1 VSHVAEGLFAA
12 PRSRGRTRPVQR
24 VLINGAGGAV
34 GTFALQL
41 AKAFA
46 AEVPCLHPFRGTKD
60 PGDRLAALR
69 DGIEARQ
76 ITPVIGRTFP
86 PQRRSRGDALP
97 GNRAGSREGRHH
109 RLGIRVALTSDWP
122 RSVQRGALR
131 RSECAASTPS
141 TSAIPSAGGP
151 RAAQVVRPS
160 AGGWHVS
167 SCLLAVSA
175 SWRRVM
181 TACLR
186 QTSRAKRRD
195 L

>member
-12 PRSRGRTRPVQR
+12 PPSRGRTRPVQR

-86 PQRRSRGDALP
+86 LSDVPEAMRYLETGQARGK
-97 GNRAGSREGRHH
+97 
-109 RLGIRVALTSDWP
+109 
-122 RSVQRGALR
+122 
-131 RSECAASTPS
+131 
-141 TSAIPSAGGP
+141 
-151 RAAQVVRPS
+151 VVIT
-160 AGGWHVS
+160 V
-167 SCLLAVSA
+167 
-175 SWRRVM
+175 
-181 TACLR
+181 
-186 QTSRAKRRD
+186 
-195 L
+195 